1 MGRAIG
7 MVELSSIARGIETS
21 DSMLKA
27 AQVELLR
34 SVTVCPGKYMVI
46 VGGDTGAVRAS
57 LEAGKAAGGEF
68 VVDTLLIPSVHEQV
82 FPAISGTVEVTDPQ
96 AVGVIE
102 YYSIASAIEAADAAA
117 KAAQITL
124 IEVRTGYAI
133 GGKTATSQTLPRS
146 NGRYI
151 ASFIGFAPAQDP
163 QVLALVIIHDP
174 QGIYYGGTIAAPVVR
189 ELFENILPY
198 LGIEKSE
205 DLPEPSLQNP

>member
-133 GGKTATSQTLPRS
+133 GGKGFGVLTGDVGAVRAAIDAAKQVSELYVESTVIPRP
-146 NGRYI
+146 
-151 ASFIGFAPAQDP
+151 APQ
-163 QVLALVIIHDP
+163 LL
-174 QGIYYGGTIAAPVVR
+174 
-189 ELFENILPY
+189 E
-198 LGIEKSE
+198 
-205 DLPEPSLQNP
+205 SLL

>member
-82 FPAISGTVEVTDPQ
+82 FPAISGTVE
-96 AVGVIE
+96 
-102 YYSIASAIEAADAAA
+102 AADAAA

-133 GGKTATSQTLPRS
+133 GGKGFVVLTGDVGAVRAAIDAAKQVSELYVESTVIPRP
-146 NGRYI
+146 
-151 ASFIGFAPAQDP
+151 APQ
-163 QVLALVIIHDP
+163 LL
-174 QGIYYGGTIAAPVVR
+174 
-189 ELFENILPY
+189 E
-198 LGIEKSE
+198 
-205 DLPEPSLQNP
+205 SLL

>member
-133 GGKTATSQTLPRS
+133 GGQGFVVLTGDVGAVRAAIDAAKQVSELYVESTVIPRP
-146 NGRYI
+146 
-151 ASFIGFAPAQDP
+151 APQ
-163 QVLALVIIHDP
+163 LL
-174 QGIYYGGTIAAPVVR
+174 
-189 ELFENILPY
+189 E
-198 LGIEKSE
+198 
-205 DLPEPSLQNP
+205 SLL

>member
-124 IEVRTGYAI
+124 IEVRTGLRHRRKGI
-133 GGKTATSQTLPRS
+133 CSPDRRCRS
-146 NGRYI
+146 CPCSY
-151 ASFIGFAPAQDP
+151 
-163 QVLALVIIHDP
+163 
-174 QGIYYGGTIAAPVVR
+174 
-189 ELFENILPY
+189 
-198 LGIEKSE
+198 
-205 DLPEPSLQNP
+205 

>member
-133 GGKTATSQTLPRS
+133 GRK
-146 NGRYI
+146 
-151 ASFIGFAPAQDP
+151 
-163 QVLALVIIHDP
+163 
-174 QGIYYGGTIAAPVVR
+174 GICSPDR
-189 ELFENILPY
+189 EM
-198 LGIEKSE
+198 
-205 DLPEPSLQNP
+205 

>member
-82 FPAISGTVEVTDPQ
+82 FPAI
-96 AVGVIE
+96 E

-133 GGKTATSQTLPRS
+133 GGKGFVVLTGDVGAVRAAIDAAKQVSELYVESTVIPRP
-146 NGRYI
+146 
-151 ASFIGFAPAQDP
+151 APQ
-163 QVLALVIIHDP
+163 LL
-174 QGIYYGGTIAAPVVR
+174 
-189 ELFENILPY
+189 E
-198 LGIEKSE
+198 
-205 DLPEPSLQNP
+205 SLL

>member
-133 GGKTATSQTLPRS
+133 GGTGFVVLTGDVGAVRAAIDAAKQVSELYVESTVIPRP
-146 NGRYI
+146 
-151 ASFIGFAPAQDP
+151 APQ
-163 QVLALVIIHDP
+163 LL
-174 QGIYYGGTIAAPVVR
+174 
-189 ELFENILPY
+189 E
-198 LGIEKSE
+198 
-205 DLPEPSLQNP
+205 SLL

>member
-124 IEVRTGYAI
+124 IEVRPGYAI
-133 GGKTATSQTLPRS
+133 GGKGFVVLTGDVGAVRAAIDAAKQVSELYVESTVIPRP
-146 NGRYI
+146 
-151 ASFIGFAPAQDP
+151 APQ
-163 QVLALVIIHDP
+163 LL
-174 QGIYYGGTIAAPVVR
+174 
-189 ELFENILPY
+189 E
-198 LGIEKSE
+198 
-205 DLPEPSLQNP
+205 SLL

>member
-57 LEAGKAAGGEF
+57 LEAGKATGGEF
-68 VVDTLLIPSVHEQV
+68 IVDSLLIPSVHEQV

-96 AVGVIE
+96 AIGVIE

-133 GGKTATSQTLPRS
+133 GGKGFVVLTGDVGAVRAAIDASKQISELYVESTVIPRP
-146 NGRYI
+146 
-151 ASFIGFAPAQDP
+151 APQ
-163 QVLALVIIHDP
+163 LL
-174 QGIYYGGTIAAPVVR
+174 
-189 ELFENILPY
+189 E
-198 LGIEKSE
+198 
-205 DLPEPSLQNP
+205 SLL

>member
-57 LEAGKAAGGEF
+57 LEAAGGEF

-133 GGKTATSQTLPRS
+133 GGKGFVVLTGDVGAVRAAIDAAKQVSELYVESTVIPRP
-146 NGRYI
+146 
-151 ASFIGFAPAQDP
+151 APQ
-163 QVLALVIIHDP
+163 LL
-174 QGIYYGGTIAAPVVR
+174 
-189 ELFENILPY
+189 E
-198 LGIEKSE
+198 
-205 DLPEPSLQNP
+205 SLL

>member
-124 IEVRTGYAI
+124 IEVRLIRVVAAKGFVVLTGDVGAVRAAI
-133 GGKTATSQTLPRS
+133 DAAKQVSELYVESTVIPRP
-146 NGRYI
+146 
-151 ASFIGFAPAQDP
+151 APQ
-163 QVLALVIIHDP
+163 LL
-174 QGIYYGGTIAAPVVR
+174 
-189 ELFENILPY
+189 E
-198 LGIEKSE
+198 
-205 DLPEPSLQNP
+205 SLL

>member
-124 IEVRTGYAI
+124 IDVRTGYAI
-133 GGKTATSQTLPRS
+133 GGKGVVVLTGDVGAVRAAIDAAKQVSELYVESTVIPRP
-146 NGRYI
+146 
-151 ASFIGFAPAQDP
+151 APQ
-163 QVLALVIIHDP
+163 LL
-174 QGIYYGGTIAAPVVR
+174 
-189 ELFENILPY
+189 E
-198 LGIEKSE
+198 
-205 DLPEPSLQNP
+205 SLL

>member
-133 GGKTATSQTLPRS
+133 GGKGVVVLTGDVGAVRAAIDAAKQVSELYVESTVIPRP
-146 NGRYI
+146 
-151 ASFIGFAPAQDP
+151 APQ
-163 QVLALVIIHDP
+163 LL
-174 QGIYYGGTIAAPVVR
+174 
-189 ELFENILPY
+189 E
-198 LGIEKSE
+198 
-205 DLPEPSLQNP
+205 SLL

>member
-133 GGKTATSQTLPRS
+133 GGKGCVVLTGDVGAVRAAIDAAKQVSELYVESTVIPRP
-146 NGRYI
+146 
-151 ASFIGFAPAQDP
+151 APQ
-163 QVLALVIIHDP
+163 LL
-174 QGIYYGGTIAAPVVR
+174 
-189 ELFENILPY
+189 E
-198 LGIEKSE
+198 
-205 DLPEPSLQNP
+205 SLL

>member
-82 FPAISGTVEVTDPQ
+82 FPAISGTVDVTDPQ

-102 YYSIASAIEAADAAA
+102 YYCIA
-117 KAAQITL
+117 
-124 IEVRTGYAI
+124 
-133 GGKTATSQTLPRS
+133 
-146 NGRYI
+146 
-151 ASFIGFAPAQDP
+151 
-163 QVLALVIIHDP
+163 
-174 QGIYYGGTIAAPVVR
+174 
-189 ELFENILPY
+189 
-198 LGIEKSE
+198 
-205 DLPEPSLQNP
+205 

>member
-82 FPAISGTVEVTDPQ
+82 FPAISGTVEV
-96 AVGVIE
+96 IE

-133 GGKTATSQTLPRS
+133 GGKGFVVLTGDVGAVRAAIDAAKQVSELYVESTVIPRP
-146 NGRYI
+146 
-151 ASFIGFAPAQDP
+151 APQ
-163 QVLALVIIHDP
+163 LL
-174 QGIYYGGTIAAPVVR
+174 
-189 ELFENILPY
+189 E
-198 LGIEKSE
+198 
-205 DLPEPSLQNP
+205 SLL

>member
-124 IEVRTGYAI
+124 IEVRIGYAI
-133 GGKTATSQTLPRS
+133 GGKGFVVLTGDVGAVRAAIDAAKQVSELYVESTVIPRP
-146 NGRYI
+146 
-151 ASFIGFAPAQDP
+151 APQ
-163 QVLALVIIHDP
+163 LL
-174 QGIYYGGTIAAPVVR
+174 
-189 ELFENILPY
+189 E
-198 LGIEKSE
+198 
-205 DLPEPSLQNP
+205 SLL